1 MWGRWWTSWRVRF
14 RVDGNNA
21 MPQYR
26 SALPQMGEGLFLA
39 DGGLET
45 TLIFHDRI
53 DLPDFNA
60 FPLLADA
67 AGSALL
73 RKYYRAYAQIAQRH
87 RTGLVLESATWRAS
101 ADWAARLSLG
111 AEALAEANRQSISM
125 LEAIRDEF
133 QNEATPIVISGQIGP
148 RGDGYVAESR
158 MSADEATAFHGAQV
172 NVFATTEADMV
183 CGMTMNYVEEA
194 IGIARAAALAQIP
207 VAISFTVETD
217 GRLPT
222 GQSLGE
228 AIAEVDGVTAA
239 YPSYY
244 MVNCAHPS
252 HFERVMADG
261 GPIARR
267 LRGVR
272 ANASRMSHAELNE
285 APDLDLGD
293 PEELGADY
301 VRLKRI
307 APRLNVLGGCCG
319 TDERHV
325 EQIARACRPLFA
337 RA

>member
-1 MWGRWWTSWRVRF
+1 
-14 RVDGNNA
+14 

-26 SALPQMGEGLFLA
+26 SALPQLGGGLFLA

-45 TLIFHDRI
+45 TLIFHDHI

-67 AGSALL
+67 AGAALL
-73 RKYYRAYAQIAQRH
+73 RKYYRAYAEIAQRH
-87 RTGLVLESATWRAS
+87 HTGLVLESATWRAS

-148 RGDGYVAESR
+148 RGDGYVAENR
-158 MSADEATAFHGAQV
+158 MTADEATAFHAAQV

-194 IGIARAAALAQIP
+194 IGIARAAARAQIP
-207 VAISFTVETD
+207 VAVSFTVETD

-228 AIAEVDGVTAA
+228 AIAEVDAVTAA
-239 YPSYY
+239 YPSYH

-261 GPIARR
+261 GPIAKR

-272 ANASRMSHAELNE
+272 ANASRMSHADLNE
-285 APDLDLGD
+285 APDLDPGD
-293 PEELGADY
+293 PTELGADY

-325 EQIARACRPLFA
+325 ERIARACRPLFA
-337 RA
+337 RARA